1 MTREDRALAPLDALA
16 RAAREA
22 RAAGDPVAEAE
33 ARLRALLD
41 EVGAL
46 DAEVEALADALAGF
60 QRRVDAVL
68 GEPYADL
75 ARAERLVRRLQA
87 LVDAA
92 DGLAGELG
100 RGEVR
105 RRRRRGRGRPTPR
118 PSPRGAAGASGHAGI
133 DPESDLE
140 AELGAGPG
148 PDPLRAAAPEGVE
161 PPEDPAVALKRLYRR
176 LARALHP
183 DLAANDADRERL
195 GRLMADLNAA
205 HARGDLAALEIMAER
220 LGADR
225 DPTVTPAER
234 LAHLARRLA
243 TMGSVAAS
251 LRRERD
257 RLAASRTARLRA
269 EAAAR
274 AAAGGDWLEEAL
286 REAAEDLRAC
296 HADALAR
303 LDRLTRAARELER
316 ARRKAMTKLDR
327 RGGKAGL
334 RPFDPLAESPVVRA
348 AAARLERGRAT
359 AEARALA
366 RALEEDA
373 AARRWEAALTLLAF
387 FAEEAGARPPDAL
400 AGAEGWAARWER
412 LRAALPGAPELPRA
426 LGRLPRHLEVGL
438 RAARGGVAAGVQLA
452 APDLVAGVRIALDRA
467 PVAALAREVLA
478 ALGPEAAC
486 AGCGPVLALHLLRTR
501 GLDERHGHVC
511 PSCGEVLRSFWRY
524 GEAEGF
530 EALAPHAR
538 ALGLVTEVTASLAG
552 TSIGFGLLPAER
564 AALTAAGLRRRF
576 AELYLAQY
584 EVSLDPQAVAVS
596 GARGPLAP
604 GAKVAGE
611 RRLELGTEGAELS
624 AEALLELLRGRIER
638 RFRPG

>member
-16 RAAREA
+16 RAEREA

-41 EVGAL
+41 EIAAL

-68 GEPYADL
+68 GGPYADL

-92 DGLAGELG
+92 DGLSGELE

-105 RRRRRGRGRPTPR
+105 RRGASRRRRPP
-118 PSPRGAAGASGHAGI
+118 PAAAGHGRT
-133 DPESDLE
+133 
-140 AELGAGPG
+140 G
-148 PDPLRAAAPEGVE
+148 PDPQLDAFPEPGEPDPDAAPDPPPATGATAPGE
-161 PPEDPAVALKRLYRR
+161 PPDDPAVALKRLYRR

-183 DLAANDADRERL
+183 DLAGTDADRERL

-220 LGADR
+220 IGADL

-234 LAHLARRLA
+234 HAHLARRIA

-274 AAAGGDWLEEAL
+274 AQAGGDWFEEAL

-334 RPFDPLAESPVVRA
+334 RAFDPLAESPVVRA

-359 AEARALA
+359 AEARALG

-387 FAEEAGARPPDAL
+387 FAEEAGTRPPDAL

-438 RAARGGVAAGVQLA
+438 RAARGGVGAGVQLA

-478 ALGPEAAC
+478 ALGPETAC

-538 ALGLVTEVTASLAG
+538 SLGLVAEVTASLAG

-564 AALTAAGLRRRF
+564 EALTAAGLRRRF

-584 EVSLDPQAVAVS
+584 EVALDPQAVAVS
-596 GARGPLAP
+596 GARGPLGP

-624 AEALLELLRGRIER
+624 PEALLELLRGRIER